1 MTQGL
6 RRPSQET
13 IVISR
18 QPPQQ
23 PPIKPPNKQ
32 EDSRKPPPPPSKP
45 GINSFVFENK
55 NSENSEN
62 KKKTNYAGMAL
73 ERQVQRSNSQKEIN
87 FEMVL
92 RRGNSI
98 EDIKKNIKRDE
109 GFRISVGQKEVGSG
123 FEKIMNDFYEQE
135 HENRFVLSFFF
146 IKLFFVLGLR
156 KRLIFIKI

>member
-18 QPPQQ
+18 QPPQETV
-23 PPIKPPNKQ
+23 PKPPNKQ
-32 EDSRKPPPPPSKP
+32 ENSKKAPPPPSKH
-45 GINSFVFENK
+45 GNNNFVFESQN
-55 NSENSEN
+55 NEN

-73 ERQVQRSNSQKEIN
+73 ERKVQRSNSQKEIN

-98 EDIKKNIKRDE
+98 EDIKKNSKKDE
-109 GFRISVGQKEVGSG
+109 GFRISVGQKDIGSG

-135 HENRFVLSFFF
+135 HENRFVHRFFN
-146 IKLFFVLGLR
+146 IKCFLFWACWE
-156 KRLIFIKI
+156 RLKSTKI